1 VVKRFLIALVCV
13 FATATFTAAGGYG
26 HYSYSYSSYPSY
38 SYPTYSY
45 PSYPVSYPVYI
56 DRYVDRV
63 KYVEKPYP
71 VYVAQY
77 APLLVNVPTYSAG
90 YSPAPP
96 CQQPAQQYVNQPQQ
110 QQHFPAPAA
119 APTTQAPSGCPHAP
133 APAASA
139 PAAVSAVTPAPCEKA
154 MAEYRSQLDELKKDL
169 VALRST
175 LSRPAPREA
184 ETTPG
189 ESRGEGQREERQPF
203 RGAAP
208 RLRSALEVFTYKCAM
223 CHSDKT
229 AATEGDKF
237 VLLKSIP
244 RGEGQAGDDHLPF
257 KLADLTDKQWDKVVE
272 LTQSQKM
279 PKKPKG
285 VNDSTFDRLGRLTQ
299 EDFDLVVEEA
309 NRAKSAKRDK
319 AR

>member
-1 VVKRFLIALVCV
+1 MRTVLRLAAVAAALQTCQP
-13 FATATFTAAGGYG
+13 AIAGGYG
-26 HYSYSYSSYPSY
+26 HYSYGYSSYSYPSY
-38 SYPTYSY
+38 SYYSAPTYY
-45 PSYPVSYPVYI
+45 APPVT
-56 DRYVDRV
+56 
-63 KYVEKPYP
+63 YVEKPVYYERTRYVEKP
-71 VYVAQY
+71 VYIATY

-90 YSPAPP
+90 YAPAPP

-110 QQHFPAPAA
+110 QQHFPTTAAPQTCPHTPPAPA
-119 APTTQAPSGCPHAP
+119 AP
-133 APAASA
+133 APA
-139 PAAVSAVTPAPCEKA
+139 TPAPCEKA
-154 MAEYRSQLDELKKDL
+154 MVEYKSQLDELKKDL

-189 ESRGEGQREERQPF
+189 ESRGEGQRDERQPF

-208 RLRSALEVFTYKCAM
+208 RLQSALEVFTYKCSQ

-237 VLLKSIP
+237 VLLRTRKDAKE
-244 RGEGQAGDDHLPF
+244 GENPYE
-257 KLADLTDKQWDKVVE
+257 LADLTKKQWDKVVE

-279 PKKPKG
+279 PRKPRG
-285 VNDSTFDRLGRLTQ
+285 VSDSTFDRLGRLVQ
-299 EDFDLVVEEA
+299 SDFDLIVEA
-309 NRAKSAKRDK
+309 ADRARNAKGDR

>member
-1 VVKRFLIALVCV
+1 VRRFLAGLLAL
-13 FATATFTAAGGYG
+13 ATALSPCAPAHAGHYGYG
-26 HYSYSYSSYPSY
+26 YSYTPGYSYSYSTY
-38 SYPTYSY
+38 SYPTYY
-45 PSYPVSYPVYI
+45 PPVTYV
-56 DRYVDRV
+56 DRVQYVDRV
-63 KYVEKPYP
+63 KYVEKP

-77 APLLVNVPTYSAG
+77 APLLVNVPTYGVG
-90 YSPAPP
+90 YTPAPP

-110 QQHFPAPAA
+110 QQHFPTAATPQACPHTPQAPA
-119 APTTQAPSGCPHAP
+119 AP
-133 APAASA
+133 APA
-139 PAAVSAVTPAPCEKA
+139 PAPCEKA
-154 MAEYRSQLDELKKDL
+154 MVEYKAQLDELKKDL

-189 ESRGEGQREERQPF
+189 ESRGEGQRDERQPF

-208 RLRSALEVFTYKCAM
+208 RLQSALEVFTYKCSQ

-237 VLLKSIP
+237 VLLRTRKNAKE
-244 RGEGQAGDDHLPF
+244 GENPYE
-257 KLADLTDKQWDKVVE
+257 LADLTNKQWDKVVE

-285 VNDSTFDRLGRLTQ
+285 VSDSTFDRLGRLVQ
-299 EDFDLVVEEA
+299 SDFDLIVEA
-309 NRAKSAKRDK
+309 ADRAKGAKGDK

>member
-1 VVKRFLIALVCV
+1 VRRFLAGLLAL
-13 FATATFTAAGGYG
+13 ATALSPCAPAHAGHYGYG
-26 HYSYSYSSYPSY
+26 YSYTPGYSYSYSTY
-38 SYPTYSY
+38 SYPTYY
-45 PSYPVSYPVYI
+45 PPVTYV
-56 DRYVDRV
+56 DRVQYVDRV
-63 KYVEKPYP
+63 KYVEKP

-77 APLLVNVPTYSAG
+77 APLLVNVPTYGVG
-90 YSPAPP
+90 YTPAPP

-110 QQHFPAPAA
+110 QQHFPTAATPQACPHTPQAPA
-119 APTTQAPSGCPHAP
+119 AP
-133 APAASA
+133 APA
-139 PAAVSAVTPAPCEKA
+139 PAPCEKA
-154 MAEYRSQLDELKKDL
+154 MVEYKAQLDELKKDL

-189 ESRGEGQREERQPF
+189 ESRGEGQRDERQPF

-208 RLRSALEVFTYKCAM
+208 RLQSALEVFTYKCSQ

-237 VLLKSIP
+237 VLLRTRKDAKE
-244 RGEGQAGDDHLPF
+244 GENPYE
-257 KLADLTDKQWDKVVE
+257 LADLTKKQWDKVVE

-279 PKKPKG
+279 PRKPRG
-285 VNDSTFDRLGRLTQ
+285 VSDSTFDRLGRLVQ
-299 EDFDLVVEEA
+299 SDFDLIVEA
-309 NRAKSAKRDK
+309 ADRAKGAKGDK